1 MTKPSLP
8 ELLFRS
14 EIPCPCICAL
24 VLFSATRRGG
34 AGTMRSENVGTARS
48 EPFGRAGARPSRC
61 ALRHVGTRHISA
73 SLPVYALRHVE
84 TRHISAS
91 LPVYA
96 LRHVE
101 TRHISASLPVRPPS
115 CRDTSHQYVVSVA
128 MNCDPPATSRVQHTP
143 CARSRCARSAR
154 ASAVSRTRAWP
165 KRKMPAD
172 LGLSP
177 PAGLVTAL

>member
-61 ALRHVGTRHISA
+61 ALRHVG
-73 SLPVYALRHVE
+73 